1 MKTNEKIKRILI
13 IIVIA
18 IIYITL
24 FITFYSY
31 QIKKEDSSIRNT
43 YVKDT
48 VSVLT
53 KEQIAEMER
62 NALESDIKM
71 KNSTIVTITIPTSL
85 NGGIKK
91 QTEEIYS
98 LYDLE
103 NGILIL
109 FSQDEDEIVIKMPKK
124 LKKYIDD
131 SDIEK
136 IIKQS
141 KNKYEDDGER
151 ILSVQKNV
159 IDLVENEKSIE
170 NLLQK
175 ERVLRYIFLA
185 VEIIL
190 LLFFFSYGGLIAFTM
205 SFLFGYYLFDELRD
219 FIRKKMKKD
228 EDND

>member
-1 MKTNEKIKRILI
+1 MKSNEKIKRILI

-62 NALESDIKM
+62 NALESNIKM

-85 NGGIKK
+85 ESGIKK
-91 QTEEIYS
+91 QLEEIYS
-98 LYDLE
+98 LYDLEKE

-124 LKKYIDD
+124 IEKCIND
-131 SDIEK
+131 SDIEN
-136 IIKQS
+136 IIKHS
-141 KNKYEDDGER
+141 KNEYKDDGEK
-151 ILSVQKNV
+151 ILDVQKNV
-159 IDLVENEKSIE
+159 IDLVENEKSIQ
-170 NLLQK
+170 NLLEK

-185 VEIIL
+185 VEIIII
-190 LLFFFSYGGLIAFTM
+190 LFLFSYGGLIVLTM
-205 SFLFGYYLFDELRD
+205 TLVFGAILFEELRD
-219 FIRKKMKKD
+219 FIMRKVKKR
-228 EDND
+228 